1 MIMAMRVHVYL
12 KIGEVDMAILPSD
25 RWKKVDE
32 SSRWVGTR
40 LEIELYLQMKLR
52 PAVATSGGGCRRFCF
67 PWVVVVEW
75 MDGWMIVSFD
85 YSWMDTIT
93 KREDVIVIRLMMM
106 MMMTM
111 TMVIMMMM
119 ITIVFLF
126 QLSVLTISK

>member
-1 MIMAMRVHVYL
+1 MAMRVHVYL

-85 YSWMDTIT
+85 YYWMDTIT
-93 KREDVIVIRLMMM
+93 KREDDNGNNDDDDV
-106 MMMTM
+106 
-111 TMVIMMMM
+111 
-119 ITIVFLF
+119 TIVFLF

>member
-1 MIMAMRVHVYL
+1 
-12 KIGEVDMAILPSD
+12 
-25 RWKKVDE
+25 
-32 SSRWVGTR
+32 
-40 LEIELYLQMKLR
+40 
-52 PAVATSGGGCRRFCF
+52 
-67 PWVVVVEW
+67 

-126 QLSVLTISK
+126 QLSVLTIFK